1 MEPSRP
7 ADGSS
12 ADPGGDAAV
21 VAALR
26 RGDEAA
32 FAALV
37 AQHHARL
44 LRLALLYVDDR
55 TAAEE
60 VVQEAW
66 LGLLQGL
73 DRFEERASLKT
84 WLTRILV
91 NRAKTRG
98 LRERRSVPFSALREA
113 GLGTAEPAVPTDRFV
128 AAGPHRGEWAA
139 PPQPWDDVPE
149 ARLLAVETR
158 RQIEAAVATL
168 PPAQRA
174 VITLRDIE
182 GWPSDE
188 VCTML
193 EISETNQRVLLHRA
207 RSRVRRALESYFSS
221 G

>member
-1 MEPSRP
+1 MEPARSPDDASALP
-7 ADGSS
+7 AD
-12 ADPGGDAAV
+12 DAAI

-37 AQHHARL
+37 ARHQAGL
-44 LRLALLYVDDR
+44 LRLARLYVGDP
-55 TAAEE
+55 AVAEE

-84 WLTRILV
+84 WLTRILI

-98 LRERRSVPFSALREA
+98 QRERRSVPFSALWDA
-113 GLGTAEPAVPTDRFV
+113 GLDAAEPAVPAERFV
-128 AAGPHRGEWAA
+128 ADGPHRGEWAA
-139 PPQPWDDVPE
+139 PPQPWDEAPE
-149 ARLLAVETR
+149 MWVISGETR
-158 RQIEAAVATL
+158 QQIETAIAAL
-168 PPAQRA
+168 PLAQRT

-188 VCTML
+188 VCNML